1 MPLWKLMKKNRLP
14 KVLFIL
20 FVGALLLATYLTI
33 SGKLADSISPEH
45 FESLKNTYKME
56 KEKLAK
62 LNRELNSQLSQIR
75 KKLEETTEERDSLE
89 HDKSKLLFMLE
100 KLEQRVNKSNLASDG
115 EKMIRKFAQSWLRR
129 ISELKDEYVTEG
141 ASARDAFVDE
151 VNKIIEGL
159 KEDFSG
165 DSFLSQVRDCTISS
179 NFKED
184 IKNAQKKLDAISTH
198 LREYYLPD
206 DE

>member
-1 MPLWKLMKKNRLP
+1 M
-14 KVLFIL
+14 L
-20 FVGALLLATYLTI
+20 FVVVLLVAAYLI
-33 SGKLADSISPEH
+33 IYGKFTGSISPEH
-45 FESLKNTYKME
+45 YESLTNTYNRE
-56 KEKLAK
+56 VEKLAR
-62 LNRELNSQLSQIR
+62 LNRELNKQLAQIR
-75 KKLEETTEERDSLE
+75 RKLEEITEERNSLE
-89 HDKSKLLFMLE
+89 NDKSQLLFMLE
-100 KLEQRVNKSNLASDG
+100 KLEQRVNTSNLASEG
-115 EKMIRKFAQSWLRR
+115 EKMIRKFAQSWLMR
-129 ISELKDEYVTEG
+129 ISDLKDGYIQEG
-141 ASARDAFVDE
+141 AASRDALVGE

-159 KEDFSG
+159 KEDFSE